1 MTLAALGLGALVT
14 LPLALASLARPRL
27 RWAVLGLAS
36 VVQTVPSL
44 ALLALMVPALVALG
58 GALERAG
65 LPRPSAIGLAPS
77 LVALTLYGLLPML
90 RGAVLGLAGVDAA
103 VLEAARGVGMT
114 PRQVLLRVRLPLALP
129 VLLGG
134 LRTAAVWVTGIATL
148 TSAVGQTS
156 LGTPIFGGLQ
166 TRNWTAV
173 LVGCAAAALL
183 ALALDQ
189 LVALGESAALRRSA
203 RRALFAAVGWL
214 ALVGLGLAPLA
225 RAWLAAPRGAER
237 PLVIGAKTFNEQF
250 VLAALLERRLAA
262 AGLPARRLESLGS
275 TVAFDALQAGEVDL
289 YVDYSG
295 TLWRT
300 LLRRTD
306 TPGPDEV
313 LAGVRDWLDAQ
324 GPSLSLGALGFENAY
339 ALAVR
344 RATAEEL
351 GLRTIGDLAAHAGAL
366 RLASDV
372 EFFARPEWRTLRET
386 YGLRFAATTSMQPT
400 LMYRAVAAGEV
411 DVVTAFTSDG
421 RVAAY
426 DLVTL
431 ADDRRAFPPYDAIL
445 LVRREAAARPALRAA
460 LEPLLGAIDVATMR
474 RANELV
480 DVRGETVEAAAS
492 WLDETLRA
500 LGDRG
505 PPPGPRPPGR

>member
-1 MTLAALGLGALVT
+1 MSLAALGLGALVT
-14 LPLALASLARPRL
+14 VPLALASLARPRL

-44 ALLALMVPALVALG
+44 ALLALMVPTLVALG

-65 LPRPSAIGLAPS
+65 LPRPSAIGLVPS

-114 PRQVLLRVRLPLALP
+114 PRQVLVRVRLPLALP

-189 LVALGESAALRRSA
+189 LVALGESAAVRRSA
-203 RRALFAAVGWL
+203 RRALLAAAGWL
-214 ALVGLGLAPLA
+214 ALAGLGLAPLA
-225 RAWLAAPRGAER
+225 RAWLAGPRGAER

-275 TVAFDALQAGEVDL
+275 TVAFDALQAGAVDL

-300 LLRRTD
+300 LLRRED
-306 TPGPDEV
+306 TPGPDQV
-313 LAGVRDWLDAQ
+313 LEGVRDWLDAQ
-324 GPSLSLGALGFENAY
+324 GPSVSLGALGFENAY

-386 YGLRFAATTSMQPT
+386 YGLRFAATTSLQPT

-480 DVRGETVEAAAS
+480 DVRGETVERAAA
-492 WLDETLRA
+492 WLDAA
-500 LGDRG
+500 LSAAAGDG
-505 PPPGPRPPGR
+505 